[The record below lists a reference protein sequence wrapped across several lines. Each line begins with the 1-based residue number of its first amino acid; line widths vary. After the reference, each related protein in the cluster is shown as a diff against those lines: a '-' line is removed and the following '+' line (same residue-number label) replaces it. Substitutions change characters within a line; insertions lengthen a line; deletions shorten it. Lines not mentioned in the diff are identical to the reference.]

1 MDALIMTESALG
13 ANRSM
18 DDAQVEQPTKSEKQT
33 QEENKFQQAIA
44 VWRGIDLA
52 SLVPKLDTT
61 ASDIIAHQRD
71 SLVQRKDL
79 AQKTKDF
86 RKLDDATKLAEY
98 KGLLKSYQ
106 TFIDLLTNHGKASS
120 SAFLQLYSALSEAP
134 DPYPL
139 LEASVDSLVVSEDT
153 VPKLTSE
160 IDFLKKSTNRLT
172 SQLEE
177 SEKKL
182 EEERLLRRMLEENQE
197 ARIQEVE
204 ASWSAV
210 LAEKTSNWEAKEKNY
225 EEKAENHERL
235 LKEIKASYEVNQRLD
250 RADGEDTSRSA
261 ATAAE
266 LEIVVSELEKT
277 SGRLAEVEA
286 RNEQLSLELAQA
298 VSHSQP
304 DSKYRSLEDDPA
316 YLRLQAENSSLLR
329 KLDSA
334 RYEKDSERHSWEGKL
349 RQTERQ
355 NMKVTAERDEIKAKL
370 DKWADYEDIRRE
382 LEVIKSIEF
391 STADDDDRDMMDN
404 TNSAAPNSS
413 DKSKENSL
421 EQLLLTRNKKLSNEL
436 TILRVSHQ
444 DLQNQLEALREDLS
458 KTNADLEKSRNLSAT
473 LENDL
478 LQMQKETPS
487 FPSAAM
493 SVAGT
498 YASRYPHSSRRG
510 RASPTSS
517 IISGFDHANAS
528 ANTMEAIRAGEPV
541 GGGSGILPMVQAQRD
556 RFKQKNSELEE
567 ELSKTYAIVKS
578 LRQEV
583 ASLQKDNLSLYEKT
597 RYVSTYNRGGQGSGG
612 AFSASSASAYGTKP
626 SATSVHLSPDSSS
639 GPSVDRYQSAY
650 EAQISPFAAFRGRE
664 SARAYR
670 RMSVPERIIF
680 SATRMV
686 LANRTSRNL
695 FAGYCVALHILL
707 FIILYMMSTSELERQ
722 AASAA
727 LGSLGGAAMSGAA
740 GSTGNSPGVS
750 TGSGPG
756 SGTGGSPPGSD
767 WQQESFDTA
776 TH

>member
-1 MDALIMTESALG
+1 MDALIASETVRDGSTSTENSPSGEPA
-13 ANRSM
+13 
-18 DDAQVEQPTKSEKQT
+18 KSEKQVR
-33 QEENKFQQAIA
+33 EENKFQQAIA
-44 VWRGIDLA
+44 VWRGVDLA
-52 SLVPKLDTT
+52 NLIPKLDTT

-86 RKLDDATKLAEY
+86 RKLDDSTKLAEY
-98 KGLLKSYQ
+98 KSLLKSYQ
-106 TFIDLLTNHGKASS
+106 TFIDLLTNHGKTSS

-139 LEASVDSLVVSEDT
+139 LEASVDSLVLSEDT

-160 IDFLKKSTNRLT
+160 KELLQKSVNRLT

-177 SEKKL
+177 SEMKLEDERSFRRKL
-182 EEERLLRRMLEENQE
+182 EETQDTK
-197 ARIQEVE
+197 IQEIE
-204 ASWSAV
+204 ASWAAV

-225 EEKAENHERL
+225 EAKAENHERL
-235 LKEIKASYEVNQRLD
+235 LREIKASYEVNQRLD
-250 RADGEDTSRSA
+250 RADGEDMSRSA

-266 LEIVVSELEKT
+266 LEIVASELEKT
-277 SGRLAEVEA
+277 GVRLAEVEA

-298 VSHSQP
+298 VSHSQ
-304 DSKYRSLEDDPA
+304 SEHRYHTLEDDPA
-316 YLRLQAENSSLLR
+316 YLRLQSENSSLLR

-334 RYEKDSERHSWEGKL
+334 RYEKDAERHSWEGKL
-349 RQTERQ
+349 RQVERQ
-355 NMKVTAERDEIKAKL
+355 NKKVTAERDEIKAKL
-370 DKWADYEDIRRE
+370 DKWADYDDIRRE

-391 STADDDDRDMMDN
+391 YTADDDYRDAVDE
-404 TNSAAPNSS
+404 TDLVAPNGSER
-413 DKSKENSL
+413 SKENTL

-458 KTNADLEKSRNLSAT
+458 KTKVDLEKAQNLATT

-478 LQMQKETPS
+478 LQMQREAPNLPS
-487 FPSAAM
+487 SSM
-493 SVAGT
+493 SVAGP
-498 YASRYPHSSRRG
+498 YVSRYPHSSRRG

-528 ANTMEAIRAGEPV
+528 ANTMEAIRAGEAV

-597 RYVSTYNRGGQGSGG
+597 RYVSTYNRGRGDD
-612 AFSASSASAYGTKP
+612 FSASSTSAYANIP
-626 SATSVHLSPDSSS
+626 NATSVHLSAESPS
-639 GPSVDRYQSAY
+639 GLSADRYQSAY

-680 SATRMV
+680 SVTRMV

-695 FAGYCVALHILL
+695 FAGYCVALHVLL
-707 FIILYMMSTSELERQ
+707 FVMLYMMSTADIERK
-722 AASAA
+722 AAGAA
-727 LGSLGGAAMSGAA
+727 LGSLGQAAAA
-740 GSTGNSPGVS
+740 GSAGAAAGAGRRAAGGPA
-750 TGSGPG
+750 GSEWRQETFNGPA
-756 SGTGGSPPGSD
+756 
-767 WQQESFDTA
+767 Q
-776 TH
+776 

>member
-1 MDALIMTESALG
+1 MDALIATESALN
-13 ANRSM
+13 ANTSTESTP
-18 DDAQVEQPTKSEKQT
+18 AEEPAKSEKQV

-160 IDFLKKSTNRLT
+160 IEFLQRSTNRLT

-182 EEERLLRRMLEENQE
+182 EEERSLRRKLEENQD
-197 ARIQEVE
+197 AKIQEVE
-204 ASWSAV
+204 TSWAAV

-266 LEIVVSELEKT
+266 LEIVASELEKT
-277 SGRLAEVEA
+277 SGRLAEIEA

-298 VSHSQP
+298 VSHSQ
-304 DSKYRSLEDDPA
+304 SENKHRTLEDDPA

-334 RYEKDSERHSWEGKL
+334 RYEKDAEKHTWEGKL
-349 RQTERQ
+349 RQIVRQ
-355 NMKVTAERDEIKAKL
+355 NMNITAERDEIKAKL

-391 STADDDDRDMMDN
+391 STADDDDKDAMDD
-404 TNSAAPNSS
+404 TNVTAPNGS

-478 LQMQKETPS
+478 LQMQREAPS
-487 FPSAAM
+487 YPSAAI
-493 SVAGT
+493 
-498 YASRYPHSSRRG
+498 G
-510 RASPTSS
+510 RASSPTSS

-556 RFKQKNSELEE
+556 RFKQKNNELEE

-597 RYVSTYNRGGQGSGG
+597 RYVSTYNRGGQGS
-612 AFSASSASAYGTKP
+612 AFSASSASAYGNKP
-626 SATSVHLSPDSSS
+626 NATSVHISADSPS

-650 EAQISPFAAFRGRE
+650 EAQISSFAAFRGRE

-680 SATRMV
+680 SVTRMV

-707 FIILYMMSTSELERQ
+707 FVMLYMMSTSEIERQ
-722 AASAA
+722 TASAA
-727 LGSLGGAAMSGAA
+727 LGSLGGAALAGTVGAA
-740 GSTGNSPGVS
+740 G
-750 TGSGPG
+750 GSGSGSSSGAGAGAGAGPG
-756 SGTGGSPPGSD
+756 GGAGGNPAGSD
-767 WQQESFDTA
+767 WQQEAFNTPA
-776 TH
+776 H

>member
-1 MDALIMTESALG
+1 MDTLVAAESVLDESA
-13 ANRSM
+13 ATTASEPEEP
-18 DDAQVEQPTKSEKQT
+18 AKSEKQA

-44 VWRGIDLA
+44 VWRGIDLS

-86 RKLDDATKLAEY
+86 RRLDDATKLAEY

-160 IDFLKKSTNRLT
+160 IEFLRKSTNRLT

-182 EEERLLRRMLEENQE
+182 VEERSLRRKVEENQD
-197 ARIQEVE
+197 AKIQEVE
-204 ASWSAV
+204 ASWTAV

-225 EEKAENHERL
+225 EGKAENHERL
-235 LKEIKASYEVNQRLD
+235 LKEIKANYEVNQRLD

-266 LEIVVSELEKT
+266 LEIVASELEKA
-277 SGRLAEVEA
+277 SERLAEVEA

-298 VSHSQP
+298 VSHSQ
-304 DSKYRSLEDDPA
+304 SENKHRTLEDDPSF
-316 YLRLQAENSSLLR
+316 LRLQAENSSLLR
-329 KLDSA
+329 KLDAA
-334 RYEKDSERHSWEGKL
+334 RYEKDADKHSWEGKL
-349 RQTERQ
+349 RQIERQ
-355 NMKVTAERDEIKAKL
+355 NKKITAERDEIKSKL
-370 DKWADYEDIRRE
+370 DKWSDYEDIRRE

-391 STADDDDRDMMDN
+391 STADDDDNKDVMDD
-404 TNSAAPNSS
+404 TNSTVPTDSG
-413 DKSKENSL
+413 KSKESSL

-458 KTNADLEKSRNLSAT
+458 KTNADLQKSQNLAAT

-478 LQMQKETPS
+478 LQMQREAPS

-498 YASRYPHSSRRG
+498 YASRDPHSSRRG
-510 RASPTSS
+510 RAPSPTSS

-528 ANTMEAIRAGEPV
+528 ANTMEAIRAGEAV

-556 RFKQKNSELEE
+556 RFKQKNNELEE

-597 RYVSTYNRGGQGSGG
+597 RYVSTYNRGGQGS
-612 AFSASSASAYGTKP
+612 ASSASAYGNNPKATSIHP
-626 SATSVHLSPDSSS
+626 SADSAS
-639 GPSVDRYQSAY
+639 GLSVDRYQSAY

-680 SATRMV
+680 SVTRMV

-695 FAGYCVALHILL
+695 FAGYCVALHVLL
-707 FIILYMMSTSELERQ
+707 FVMLYMMSTSEIERQ
-722 AASAA
+722 TASAA
-727 LGSLGGAAMSGAA
+727 LGSLGGAAMAGAA
-740 GSTGNSPGVS
+740 GVG
-750 TGSGPG
+750 GSGSG
-756 SGTGGSPPGSD
+756 SGAGPGNGAGGSPAGGD
-767 WQQESFDTA
+767 WQQEKFNNPA
-776 TH
+776 N

>member
-1 MDALIMTESALG
+1 MDALVAAESVLDESAPSKAG
-13 ANRSM
+13 
-18 DDAQVEQPTKSEKQT
+18 QVEEPAKSEKQA

-44 VWRGIDLA
+44 VWRGIDLS

-86 RKLDDATKLAEY
+86 RRLDDATKLAEY

-153 VPKLTSE
+153 VPKLNSE
-160 IDFLKKSTNRLT
+160 IDFLRKSTNRLT

-182 EEERLLRRMLEENQE
+182 EEERSLRRKVEENQD
-197 ARIQEVE
+197 AKIQEVE
-204 ASWSAV
+204 ASWTAV

-266 LEIVVSELEKT
+266 LEIVASELEKT
-277 SGRLAEVEA
+277 SERLAEVEA

-298 VSHSQP
+298 VSHSQ
-304 DSKYRSLEDDPA
+304 SENKHRTLEDDPSF
-316 YLRLQAENSSLLR
+316 LRLQAENSSLLR
-329 KLDSA
+329 KLDAA
-334 RYEKDSERHSWEGKL
+334 RYEKDADKHSWEGKL
-349 RQTERQ
+349 RQIERQ
-355 NMKVTAERDEIKAKL
+355 NNKITAERDEIKSKL
-370 DKWADYEDIRRE
+370 DKWSDYEDIRRE
-382 LEVIKSIEF
+382 LEAIKSIEF
-391 STADDDDRDMMDN
+391 STADDDDDDKDVMDD
-404 TNSAAPNSS
+404 TNSTAPNESG
-413 DKSKENSL
+413 KSKESSL

-458 KTNADLEKSRNLSAT
+458 KTSADLQKSQNLAAT

-478 LQMQKETPS
+478 LQMQREAPS

-510 RASPTSS
+510 RAPSPTSS

-528 ANTMEAIRAGEPV
+528 ANTMEAIRAGEAV

-556 RFKQKNSELEE
+556 RFKQKNNELEE

-583 ASLQKDNLSLYEKT
+583 ASLQKDNLNLYEKT
-597 RYVSTYNRGGQGSGG
+597 RYVSTYNRGGQS
-612 AFSASSASAYGTKP
+612 STSSASAYGNNPKATSIHP
-626 SATSVHLSPDSSS
+626 SADSAS
-639 GPSVDRYQSAY
+639 GLSVDRYQSAY

-680 SATRMV
+680 SVTRMV

-707 FIILYMMSTSELERQ
+707 FVMLYIMSTSEIERQ
-722 AASAA
+722 TASAA
-727 LGSLGGAAMSGAA
+727 LGSLGGAAMAGSAGVGSSGA
-740 GSTGNSPGVS
+740 GTGNGA
-750 TGSGPG
+750 
-756 SGTGGSPPGSD
+756 GGSPASGD
-767 WQQESFDTA
+767 WQQDKFNNPA
-776 TH
+776 Y